1 MLRALFT
8 HEHIKIIF
16 QEKATM
22 LSLEMG
28 HDEFTASN
36 GWLEAWQ

>member
-1 MLRALFT
+1 MNFD
-8 HEHIKIIF
+8 IKIIF